1 MKKFTKFLENEN
13 KKYNVKC
20 DVTLEINASSEGDAG
35 YNADSILDSVSEIT
49 NYVVIDIVEEN
60 EFDKT
65 LENMNVHVDMNRYKD
80 ITSAKDKILKC
91 WDDNFKDKSP
101 TPTDK
106 MEFYHQMRNA
116 KFDGEI
122 IFEVLGDKL

>member
-1 MKKFTKFLENEN
+1 MKKFTKFLENTN

-20 DVTLEINASSEGDAG
+20 NVTLEINAFSEGDAG
-35 YNADSILDSVSEIT
+35 YNADSILDSISEIT
-49 NYVVIDIVEEN
+49 NYVVVDIIEEN

-101 TPTDK
+101 SKTDK
-106 MEFYHQMRNA
+106 MEFYHQMRNS